1 MVAKKGRPTIDN
13 SKNYMLRVR
22 MDKET
27 LDKLDEC
34 CICENKTRSEVVR
47 DSIKERNSSVKK

>member
-1 MVAKKGRPTIDN
+1 MVAKKGRPTIEN

-27 LDKLDEC
+27 LEKLDEC
-34 CICENKTRSEVVR
+34 CKIENKSRSEIVR
-47 DSIKERNSSVKK
+47 LSIVETNSKIKK